1 MERGI
6 PARIARSAGDFFKL
20 MITPLS
26 NVVSSAFDAA
36 LALVY
41 PQPCAVC
48 GASVELRHDGVAC
61 ARCWDNAPIFR
72 GDETLCWKCGALS
85 HAQVSESKRET
96 IRCGRCDD
104 DEFTAAR
111 ACGVYDGALRASILE
126 LKRRPHMARRVAEQI
141 IEAQRREPL
150 VNANLIVPVP
160 LHASRERERG
170 FNQALVI
177 ARALAQLT
185 HLPLD
190 QHNLVRQSQ
199 TKMHRAGMDAKARRQ
214 SLVDAFAVR
223 HPKLIAGRRV
233 LLIDDVFTTGATAS
247 ACASVLK
254 DAGADRV
261 AVLTLARASF
271 LTN

>member
-1 MERGI
+1 M
-6 PARIARSAGDFFKL
+6 
-20 MITPLS
+20 
-26 NVVSSAFDAA
+26 
-36 LALVY
+36 
-41 PQPCAVC
+41 
-48 GASVELRHDGVAC
+48 
-61 ARCWDNAPIFR
+61 FR

-85 HAQVSESKRET
+85 RGQISESKRET

-104 DEFTAAR
+104 DAFTAAR
-111 ACGVYDGALRASILE
+111 ACGPYEGALRASIIQ
-126 LKRRPHMARRVAEQI
+126 LKRQPHMTRRLAEQI
-141 IEAQRREPL
+141 CEAQQREPL
-150 VNANLIVPVP
+150 VNADLIVPVP

-177 ARALAQLT
+177 ARALAQLN

-190 QHNLVRQSQ
+190 QHTLVRQSQ

-214 SLVDAFAVR
+214 SLAEAFAVR
-223 HPKLIAGRRV
+223 HPKSIAGKRV

-254 DAGADRV
+254 DAGAVGV

-271 LTN
+271 LTS